1 VIVIPAVDL
10 RRGRCVRLFRGDVEA
25 ETVYDDAPVE
35 VARRF
40 EADGARRLHVVDLDA
55 ARGEGSNRDVV
66 KDICRNVA
74 VPVQLGGGL
83 RTIAAID
90 EAIADGAARA
100 ILGTAAAAE
109 PTFVAEA
116 VERAG
121 GRVVVAVDVR
131 EGHVMT
137 HGWRE
142 EGPRLEDAVPALHA
156 AGAPRFL
163 VTSIARDGTMDG
175 PDLPLYERLLELTDR
190 PIIASGGVR
199 VADDV
204 WALRDLGL
212 EACVVGKAMYA
223 GTLRMEE
230 VVRG

>member
-1 VIVIPAVDL
+1 VIVIPAIDL

-25 ETVYDDAPVE
+25 ETVYDDDPVE

-55 ARGEGSNRDVV
+55 ARGEGSNRGVV
-66 KDICRNVA
+66 KDICRSVA
-74 VPVQLGGGL
+74 VPVQLGGGI
-83 RTIAAID
+83 RDI
-90 EAIADGAARA
+90 EAIEQALADGAARA
-100 ILGTAAAAE
+100 ILGTAAALD
-109 PTFVAEA
+109 PGFVAEA
-116 VERAG
+116 VERVDGKVA
-121 GRVVVAVDVR
+121 VAVDVR
-131 EGHVMT
+131 DGRVMT
-137 HGWRE
+137 HGWRQA
-142 EGPRLEDAVPALHA
+142 GPRVEDAVPALEA

-175 PDLPLYERLLELTDR
+175 PDLALYERLLELTDR
-190 PIIASGGVR
+190 PVIASGGVR

-204 WALRDLGL
+204 WALRALGL

-223 GTLRMEE
+223 GTLRMQE

>member
-1 VIVIPAVDL
+1 MIVIPAIDL
-10 RRGRCVRLFRGDVEA
+10 RQGRCVRLFRGDVEA
-25 ETVYDDAPVE
+25 ETVYEDEPVE

-55 ARGEGSNRDVV
+55 ARGDGSNRGVV
-66 KDICRNVA
+66 KDICRHVA

-83 RTIAAID
+83 RSIAAM
-90 EAIADGAARA
+90 EAALEDGAARA
-100 ILGTAAAAE
+100 ILGTAAALDPE
-109 PTFVAEA
+109 FVRSA
-116 VERAG
+116 VERVG
-121 GRVVVAVDVR
+121 DDVVVAVDVR
-131 EGHVMT
+131 DGLVMT
-137 HGWRE
+137 HGWQR
-142 EGPRLEDAVPALHA
+142 EGPRLEDAVPALDG

-163 VTSIARDGTMDG
+163 VTAIARDGTMDG
-175 PDLPLYERLLELTDR
+175 PDLRLYERLLELTDR
-190 PIIASGGVR
+190 PVIASGGIR
-199 VADDV
+199 VAADV